1 MGLSPWA
8 GIQHLS
14 ALLCPPEGLGD
25 KCQGPRIGKEISAS
39 GPRIGKEISASGLWF
54 VILKGLLF
62 HFDGLW
68 NSYDLIYTILIPTL

>member
-14 ALLCPPEGLGD
+14 ALLCPLEGLGD

-39 GPRIGKEISASGLWF
+39 GLRF

-62 HFDGLW
+62 HFDCRLW
-68 NSYDLIYTILIPTL
+68 NSYDLIYTILIPML